1 MQKKNFITA
10 FMEKNFLQVFNLAEK
25 PNLKK
30 NIIFALN
37 LPKFGP
43 KFFFSNFLQKIK
55 KTNY

>member
-1 MQKKNFITA
+1 MPKKNFLTA
-10 FMEKNFLQVFNLAEK
+10 FMEKNFLQVFNLAENT
-25 PNLKK
+25 NLIIKK
-30 NIIFALN
+30 IFALN